1 MLRTPIHSSAFGP
14 QNTLLI
20 DELVKPGSDHHVL
33 RQKEEN
39 FQVNV
44 TRFFPFFS
52 GVHKLN
58 CAHYGMV

>member
-1 MLRTPIHSSAFGP
+1 MLLLSTPQHLVHKTSF
-14 QNTLLI
+14 

-33 RQKEEN
+33 SQKEEN

-44 TRFFPFFS
+44 TRFFAFFS

>member
-1 MLRTPIHSSAFGP
+1 MLLLSTPQH
-14 QNTLLI
+14 

-33 RQKEEN
+33 SQKEEN

-44 TRFFPFFS
+44 TRFFAFFS
-52 GVHKLN
+52 SVHKLN